1 MFAEGLVHE
10 VCYRSGGNDTKSK
23 GFLFSSGFVG
33 LLQRFGVLTT
43 VLLQIQLRWFK
54 IVPACSTLLWAG
66 TLRHESILTVAFHS
80 PCFRRVLCRGRWCGT
95 ALTVPLGLEHV
106 WQCCLSGAVGSCE
119 QRGWAH
125 SSLWVRPLWLCLP
138 RECFFKQCD
147 YCKTPKY
154 QEKNKRTVVVVR
166 LQLLGTQYVCIC
178 RSTYLHPHAVCLA
191 GNTTSDV
198 IFFHQA
204 SS

>member
-1 MFAEGLVHE
+1 MLHPAMSWHSEAWVHTHSCISQSMFQESPVQGKMMWYSSHSA
-10 VCYRSGGNDTKSK
+10 SG
-23 GFLFSSGFVG
+23 
-33 LLQRFGVLTT
+33 
-43 VLLQIQLRWFK
+43 
-54 IVPACSTLLWAG
+54 AG
-66 TLRHESILTVAFHS
+66 A
-80 PCFRRVLCRGRWCGT
+80 
-95 ALTVPLGLEHV
+95 HV

>member
-1 MFAEGLVHE
+1 MLHPAVSWHSE
-10 VCYRSGGNDTKSK
+10 V
-23 GFLFSSGFVG
+23 
-33 LLQRFGVLTT
+33 GVRTHT
-43 VLLQIQLRWFK
+43 I
-54 IVPACSTLLWAG
+54 
-66 TLRHESILTVAFHS
+66 AFHS
-80 PCFRRVLCRGRWCGT
+80 PCFRRAVGDDVVQLSRCLWGSSTHR
-95 ALTVPLGLEHV
+95 
-106 WQCCLSGAVGSCE
+106 QCCLSGAIGSCE

-147 YCKTPKY
+147 YRRTPSY
-154 QEKNKRTVVVVR
+154 QEKKTREQWVG
-166 LQLLGTQYVCIC
+166 LQLLGMQYVCIC

-191 GNTTSDV
+191 GNTAFDV